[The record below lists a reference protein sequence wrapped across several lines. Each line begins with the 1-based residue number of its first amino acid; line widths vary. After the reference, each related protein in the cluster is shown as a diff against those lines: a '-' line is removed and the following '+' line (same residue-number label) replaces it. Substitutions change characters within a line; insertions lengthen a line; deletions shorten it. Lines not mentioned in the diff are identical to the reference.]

1 MQEFKYT
8 LAMVGEVGVGKSS
21 LMMRFVGEI
30 KVWDE
35 AGFDLIGIDEKS
47 KAIEVEGEKY
57 QITIRDTGGQ
67 ERYRNMTALHYR
79 KAQGIVLVF
88 DISQKSSF
96 DQLHRWMGDVENY
109 SGNCIKLLIGNKI
122 DLNKRQVKKSEIED
136 FTNEYRNMLYREVS
150 AKTGTGVDEAFT
162 LLATEIKKH
171 FDS

>member
-1 MQEFKYT
+1 M
-8 LAMVGEVGVGKSS
+8 AMVGEVGVGKSS

-88 DISQKSSF
+88 DISQKSS
-96 DQLHRWMGDVENY
+96 LGGWGMWRIILEIASNY
-109 SGNCIKLLIGNKI
+109 
-122 DLNKRQVKKSEIED
+122 
-136 FTNEYRNMLYREVS
+136 
-150 AKTGTGVDEAFT
+150 
-162 LLATEIKKH
+162 
-171 FDS
+171 